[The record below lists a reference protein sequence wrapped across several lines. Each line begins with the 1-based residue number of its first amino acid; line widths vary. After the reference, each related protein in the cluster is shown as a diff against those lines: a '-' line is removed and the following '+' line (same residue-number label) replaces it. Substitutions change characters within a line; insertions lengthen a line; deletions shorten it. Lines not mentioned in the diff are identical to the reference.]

1 MQKTSS
7 FLKKNFIEHEIY
19 GSTGELF
26 ICEHYMDHIIEQF
39 ALEYIHFSVLV

>member
-7 FLKKNFIEHEIY
+7 FLKKISLNIY